1 MKSSLPPHQQLP
13 VGPLA
18 GLFAKT
24 SASYKFFW
32 FLAILEL
39 VEEEPEQTIPF
50 RELFAQMLAKVWYP
64 VHYFKLSFGKQDK
77 LSEKAKELHAYDP
90 GLFPI
95 ELAPEKLVDRLLV
108 HPDKAVER
116 LLFHFQTQV
125 PYRLLTAWLGTDH
138 TNPQIA
144 RLSQDYK
151 ENCPYRLNLD
161 GEKSITINPAWQEYL
176 FTHKAI
182 LQDYT
187 YWNLLLYLQDRNP
200 NVPDIAH
207 KLVKPQERQSL
218 SRHRNLWNLYLAER
232 DGIPCLY
239 TRKPLRKGA
248 YDLDHFIPWSFLPNN
263 QMWNLIPGDS
273 SVNSSKSN
281 HLPDLDF
288 YLPDLASQQQDALRF
303 FLEKSPN
310 SGLLEDYLQLAP
322 ELAALADLS
331 PDAFTQRYRETL
343 GPMVQIATNMGFRA
357 GWRWERGSKFTHA
370 ED

>member
-1 MKSSLPPHQQLP
+1 MNSSLPPHDQLS

-32 FLAILEL
+32 FLAILALTEA
-39 VEEEPEQTIPF
+39 EPEQIIPF
-50 RELFAQMLAKVWYP
+50 QELFAQMLAKVWYP

-77 LSEKAKELHAYDP
+77 LSEKAKELHEYDP
-90 GLFPI
+90 ELFPI
-95 ELAPEKLVDRLLV
+95 DLAPEKLTGRLLA

-125 PYRLLTAWLGTDH
+125 PYRFLMVWLSTDH

-144 RLSQDYK
+144 RLSQDYT
-151 ENCPYRLNLD
+151 ENCLYRLNLD
-161 GEKSITINPAWQEYL
+161 GEKSITINPAWQTYL
-176 FTHKAI
+176 WHHKAI
-182 LQDYT
+182 LQDYI

-218 SRHRNLWNLYLAER
+218 ARHRSLWNLFLDQR
-232 DGIPCLY
+232 GSIPCLD
-239 TRKPLRKGA
+239 TGKPLHKGG

-263 QMWNLIPGDS
+263 QTWNLIPGDS

-281 HLPDLDF
+281 QLPDLDF
-288 YLPDLASQQQDALRF
+288 YLPRLARQQQEALRF
-303 FLEKSPN
+303 FLEKSPS

-322 ELAALADLS
+322 ELSELVTLS
-331 PDAFTQRYRETL
+331 PEDFTQRYRATL
-343 GPMVQIATNMGFRA
+343 GPMIQIATNMGFRA
-357 GWRWERGSKFTHA
+357 GWRWEKTTGF
-370 ED
+370 